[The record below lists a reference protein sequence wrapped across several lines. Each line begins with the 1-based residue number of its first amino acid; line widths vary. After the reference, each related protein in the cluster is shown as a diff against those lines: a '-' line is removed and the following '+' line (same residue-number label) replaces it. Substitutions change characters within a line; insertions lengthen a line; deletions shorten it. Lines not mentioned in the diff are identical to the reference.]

1 MDKKVII
8 KNIYHVGACFVKN
21 DRHKSIGN
29 KNQKKLEFFFI
40 AKIKQ
45 NKEIIENIAEWWST

>member
-1 MDKKVII
+1 VDKKVII
-8 KNIYHVGACFVKN
+8 KNIYPVGACFVKN

-45 NKEIIENIAEWWST
+45 NKEIIENIAE